1 MDICSFPLP
10 RSDSI
15 RIPRWPLYSLAHI
28 SLAWIQIWKAGWH
41 QKGCSNG
48 KEQDR
53 NTILEISTIGK
64 HKYCTY
70 GFSSI
75 YENPRTTIQP
85 PAIAADPANRG
96 SIPIK
101 TNGFPVMKKKL
112 SVFAFILMPFIYSCV
127 HTNCIKKE
135 TANKYKKFLA
145 VEFAKSGWNFE
156 LNHNDSVAYIKNE
169 FGPPISETI
178 KKVKN
183 LHDAQ
188 QIDQIHIL
196 NYAGLEVHVYHVNTI
211 DLYDFLIQV
220 NITNSDTYPIK
231 YGINI
236 GSDLSYILDILGSP
250 SKVNNGVLIYQ
261 TKEGDTYPTV
271 SMFFEEDKL
280 KEIQWEWLP
289 D

>member
-1 MDICSFPLP
+1 MI
-10 RSDSI
+10 
-15 RIPRWPLYSLAHI
+15 YS
-28 SLAWIQIWKAGWH
+28 
-41 QKGCSNG
+41 
-48 KEQDR
+48 
-53 NTILEISTIGK
+53 IGK
-64 HKYCTY
+64 YEYCAFGVT
-70 GFSSI
+70 SI
-75 YENPRTTIQP
+75 NENPQTTIQP
-85 PAIAADPANRG
+85 PAIESDSAHGGN
-96 SIPIK
+96 IPINI
-101 TNGFPVMKKKL
+101 NGFPDMKKKL
-112 SVFAFILMPFIYSCV
+112 SIFTFILIPFIYSCV

-145 VEFAKSGWNFE
+145 VEFAKSSWDFE
-156 LNHNDSVAYIKNE
+156 LNHNDSVSYIKKE

-183 LHDAQ
+183 LHDAK

-196 NYAGLEVHVYHVNTI
+196 NYAGLEIYVYHVNTI
-211 DLYDFLIQV
+211 ELYDFLIQV

-231 YGINI
+231 FGINI
-236 GSDLSYILDILGSP
+236 GSDRSYILDILGSP
-250 SKVNNGVLIYQ
+250 SKVQNGVLIYQ